1 MFTPVIFWMWFL
13 GLVFLVIGLFMVR
26 KELAAG
32 TGIDRPIA
40 LGRVFAA
47 SSLAL
52 FAGEHLAGANFVK
65 GAVPPWMPGQMF
77 WVYLVGLA
85 LLATAVSLAMKRYD
99 GLSSL
104 MTAVMIFL
112 FVLMLHLPRVAAH
125 PGDRISWAVALRD
138 SAFASGFLAFAGA
151 QRGRSGLWMV
161 TVGRIIF
168 GVAALF
174 FAVEHFLHPA
184 SAPGVPLEKVT
195 PAWFPLP
202 PLWGYLT
209 GVVLLAAGVALL
221 LNKRARVGAACVGLA
236 AALLT
241 FFLYTPI
248 LIASILHGG
257 QGSELVEA
265 LNYVGDTLLF
275 AGAALLLAAA
285 LPGQGSPLSKV
296 E

>member
-1 MFTPVIFWMWFL
+1 MFTHVIFWMWFL
-13 GLVFLVIGLFMVR
+13 GLCFLVIGLFTVR
-26 KELAAG
+26 KEVAAAALM
-32 TGIDRPIA
+32 DKLVA

-52 FAGEHLAGANFVK
+52 FAGEHLAGASFVK
-65 GAVPPWMPGQMF
+65 GAVPPWMPGPLF
-77 WVYLVGLA
+77 WTYLVGLA
-85 LLATAVSLAMKRYD
+85 LLATALSLALKRYV

-112 FVLMLHLPRVAAH
+112 FVLMVHLPRVAAN
-125 PGDRISWAVALRD
+125 PRDRFAWTVVLRD

-151 QRGRSGLWMV
+151 QRGAEARWMIV
-161 TVGRIIF
+161 VGRNIF
-168 GVAALF
+168 GVTALF

-184 SAPGVPLEKVT
+184 FAPGVPLEKVT

-209 GVVLLAAGVALL
+209 GLILLAAGVALL
-221 LNKRARVGAACVGLA
+221 LNKGARTGAAWVGLS

-241 FFLYTPI
+241 FLLYTPI

-257 QGSELVEA
+257 QESELIEA

-275 AGAALLLAAA
+275 AGAALLLSAA
-285 LPGQGSPLSKV
+285 LPRRTLANV
-296 E
+296 HE